1 MISLD
6 SYLDGITTV
15 AISGHI
21 RPDGDCVGSCLAVY
35 NYICDNYPTIMADL
49 YLEPIPEKFL
59 FLKNADKIRHMKSTD
74 GKKEYDLFIALDCGD
89 VDRLGLSGQYFE
101 VAKSTFCVDHHISN
115 QSFADFNYIFP
126 NASST
131 SELVQRKSLS
141 VFILASYMI
150 PECFSIPALLPKQW
164 RLRVN

>member
-1 MISLD
+1 MSMISLD

-35 NYICDNYPTIMADL
+35 NYIRDNYPDIMTDL

-59 FLKNADKIRHMKSTD
+59 FLKNADKIRHMKPTD

-89 VDRLGLSGQYFE
+89 VGRLGLSGQYFE
-101 VAKSTFCVDHHISN
+101 VAKAPSVWIIISATSLLQILIIFFRMQVPH
-115 QSFADFNYIFP
+115 QSWYI
-126 NASST
+126 S
-131 SELVQRKSLS
+131 
-141 VFILASYMI
+141 
-150 PECFSIPALLPKQW
+150 
-164 RLRVN
+164 

>member
-74 GKKEYDLFIALDCGD
+74 GKKEYDLFIALDCGQMCIR
-89 VDRLGLSGQYFE
+89 DRMWTALVCPGSILKWQKVRFVWIIIS
-101 VAKSTFCVDHHISN
+101 VTSHLLILITFFQMQVLPQNWYIS
-115 QSFADFNYIFP
+115 
-126 NASST
+126 
-131 SELVQRKSLS
+131 
-141 VFILASYMI
+141 
-150 PECFSIPALLPKQW
+150 
-164 RLRVN
+164 

>member
-59 FLKNADKIRHMKSTD
+59 FLKNADKISVTSHLLILITSFQMQVLPQNW
-74 GKKEYDLFIALDCGD
+74 Y
-89 VDRLGLSGQYFE
+89 
-101 VAKSTFCVDHHISN
+101 IS
-115 QSFADFNYIFP
+115 
-126 NASST
+126 
-131 SELVQRKSLS
+131 
-141 VFILASYMI
+141 
-150 PECFSIPALLPKQW
+150 
-164 RLRVN
+164 

>member
-74 GKKEYDLFIALDCGD
+74 GKKEYDLFIALDCGPPWF
-89 VDRLGLSGQYFE
+89 VR
-101 VAKSTFCVDHHISN
+101 A
-115 QSFADFNYIFP
+115 
-126 NASST
+126 
-131 SELVQRKSLS
+131 
-141 VFILASYMI
+141 VF
-150 PECFSIPALLPKQW
+150 
-164 RLRVN
+164 

>member
-74 GKKEYDLFIALDCGD
+74 GKKEICSLHWIVVMWTALVCPGSILKWQK
-89 VDRLGLSGQYFE
+89 VRF
-101 VAKSTFCVDHHISN
+101 VWIIISVTSHLLILIT
-115 QSFADFNYIFP
+115 SFQMQVLPQNWYI
-126 NASST
+126 S
-131 SELVQRKSLS
+131 
-141 VFILASYMI
+141 
-150 PECFSIPALLPKQW
+150 
-164 RLRVN
+164 

>member
-74 GKKEYDLFIALDCGD
+74 GKKSMICSLHWTVVMWTALVCPGSILKWQK
-89 VDRLGLSGQYFE
+89 VRFVWIIISVTSHLLILI
-101 VAKSTFCVDHHISN
+101 TFFQMQVLPQNWYIS
-115 QSFADFNYIFP
+115 
-126 NASST
+126 
-131 SELVQRKSLS
+131 
-141 VFILASYMI
+141 
-150 PECFSIPALLPKQW
+150 
-164 RLRVN
+164 